1 MLTIKKFIFY
11 FLSSFLL
18 LFSACKKEPLIGAL
32 DYKTLG
38 TSAHDLLSA
47 TDYSSLQIEINYMP
61 GQQLDATS
69 LTGLQSFLITYINK
83 PGGIQIT
90 QKQIAASGK
99 VSLLLNEVVSIE
111 KTNRTGY
118 TQNGVMAVHILI
130 TDGAFANTNTFAT
143 SYWNTSYSLFGKTIN
158 NNSGG
163 VGQVTRARL
172 ITTLLQHEFGH
183 LLGLVGQ
190 GTPMQI
196 NHKDAANGA
205 HCNVTNCLMNYSVE
219 TSNIIA
225 GTAIPLLDA
234 NCVSDLKANG
244 GK

>member
-1 MLTIKKFIFY
+1 MTIKKFIFY
-11 FLSSFLL
+11 FLFSSIL

-47 TDYSSLQIEINYMP
+47 SNYSSLQIEINYMP
-61 GQQLDATS
+61 GYPPDAAS
-69 LTGLQSFLITYINK
+69 LTSVQSFLNTYINK
-83 PGGIQIT
+83 PNGIQIT

-99 VSLLLNEVVSIE
+99 ASLSLNEVVAIE
-111 KTNRTGY
+111 KTNRTVF

-130 TDGAFANTNTFAT
+130 TDGAYTNANTSAT
-143 SYWNTSYSLFGKTIN
+143 SYWNTSYCLFGKTIN

-196 NHKDAANGA
+196 NHRDAANGA
-205 HCNVTNCLMNYSVE
+205 HCNITNCLMNYSVE